1 MIRVVSG
8 KYRGK
13 KLKRV
18 PGTGTRPIPH
28 KLKEAFFSV
37 IHFDLPGVA
46 MLDGFAGTGSI
57 GIEALS
63 RGAERVV
70 FVEQNYRAVKV
81 IQHNLEKCG
90 AMDRAAVV
98 HKEFN
103 RAVIK
108 LAKEKEK
115 FHMIFV
121 DPPYAMLEER
131 DPLKVIYKRGILRE
145 GGLIALRK
153 HFKTQYD
160 NKYFAMQRKIRAGD
174 DVILFYKA
182 GKDNA

>member
-18 PGTGTRPIPH
+18 PGIGTRPIPH

-37 IHFDLPGVA
+37 IHFDLPGII
-46 MLDGFAGTGSI
+46 MLDGFAGTGGI

-70 FVEQNYRAVKV
+70 FVEQNYTAVKV
-81 IQHNLEKCG
+81 IQHNLEKCS
-90 AMDRAAVV
+90 ALDQALVV

-108 LAKEKEK
+108 LAKEEES

-121 DPPYAMLEER
+121 DPPYEMLEER
-131 DPLKVIYKRGILRE
+131 DPLKVIHKRGILKD

-153 HFKTQYD
+153 HFKTGYK
-160 NKYFAMQRKIRAGD
+160 NKYYSLQRRLRVGD
-174 DVILFYKA
+174 DVILFFKTE
-182 GKDNA
+182 

>member
-1 MIRVVSG
+1 MHMIRVVSG

-18 PGTGTRPIPH
+18 PGSGTRPVPH

-37 IHFDLPGVA
+37 IHFDLPGIT
-46 MLDGFAGTGSI
+46 MLDGFAGTGGI

-70 FVEQNYRAVKV
+70 FVEQNYSAVKV
-81 IQHNLEKCG
+81 IRHNLDKCE
-90 AMDRAAVV
+90 AQDRAVVV

-103 RAVIK
+103 RAIIK
-108 LAKEKEK
+108 LAKEEEL

-121 DPPYAMLEER
+121 DPPYKLLEER
-131 DPLKVIYKRGILRE
+131 DPLKVIYKREILKE

-153 HFKTQYD
+153 HFKTDYES
-160 NKYFAMQRKIRAGD
+160 KYFNFQRRLRVGD
-174 DVILFYKA
+174 DVILFYK
-182 GKDNA
+182 

>member
-18 PGTGTRPIPH
+18 PGLQTRPIPH
-28 KLKEAFFSV
+28 KLKESFFSV
-37 IHFDLPGVA
+37 IHFDLPGIV
-46 MLDGFAGTGSI
+46 MLDGFAGTGGI

-63 RGAERVV
+63 RGAKRVV
-70 FVEQNYRAVKV
+70 FVEQNYTAVKV
-81 IQHNLEKCG
+81 IHHNLEKCG
-90 AMDRAAVV
+90 AQDQAEVI

-103 RAVIK
+103 RAVIR
-108 LAKEKEK
+108 LAKEEK
-115 FHMIFV
+115 TFHMIFV
-121 DPPYAMLEER
+121 DPPYKMLEER

-153 HFKTQYD
+153 HFKTGYAS
-160 NKYFAMQRKIRAGD
+160 KYFSVQRRLRFGD

-182 GKDNA
+182 RGIH